1 MIKLT
6 FKNDKYG
13 SITIPFYKIFIH
25 NFNTEHLWF
34 SQDCNNKITF
44 LDDPSNAFE
53 WYYQLKD
60 LPTVDELAKTGNQ
73 ERIYYWDKDSDFTL
87 RITLWVTPDSIVGS
101 TNLRNYTICGALKS
115 NKYGTYLTSFG
126 CNYIQPSAYYAYVGN
141 GTYGI
146 DTLCY
151 DPINKAFASIK
162 PHRLIIK
169 GMERLSGSYNDYGDQ
184 STIKIKS
191 IPHEK
196 GSELFYADPAVTWM
210 GEPFTYNTKIPYGQH
225 METSLF
231 VNLNHSDLEFSS
243 TKEEDRLYY
252 YLYKRSSSSD
262 PDSDFDLDDGS
273 EDDPYDDDDGSQ
285 GNPDYDDDTGGDGDH
300 DDSSDKI
307 PEDELPSLS
316 ATSNG
321 LITAWNLSS
330 SQLGNL
336 AKKIWDPD
344 VFEAIKQYF
353 SNPMGAILGLSVIP
367 VSPSGTSGTIHL
379 GSYDTG
385 ITAQKLSN
393 DFLKVSLGSLKVTR
407 YYGSYLDYSPFTRI
421 SLILPYVG
429 EVELDPDQVME
440 KTLSINYHINCVTG
454 EFCAYVLADNNII
467 STYTGNC
474 ARQLPICQTDYSAII
489 ASTIQLTTTAL
500 TMGVS
505 LASPPVAAGA
515 STMQA
520 TAQASASNIAIGSA
534 TLNNVINAKPMYKH
548 SSQLG
553 NASGQLS
560 TQAAYL
566 IISRPNLDLANNYKS
581 FIGYPCNKN
590 KSIGQC
596 IGFTQIEASHLSIP
610 SATLEEISE
619 IKELLLKGVIL

>member
-6 FKNDKYG
+6 FTSDEYG
-13 SITIPFYKIFIH
+13 SITVPFYKIFIH
-25 NFNTEHLWF
+25 NFNTESLWL
-34 SQDCNNKITF
+34 SLDYNNKITF
-44 LDDPSNAFE
+44 LDDPSNAFA
-53 WYYQLKD
+53 WYYQLKN

-73 ERIYYWDKDSDFTL
+73 ERIYFWDEDSDL
-87 RITLWVTPDSIVGS
+87 RLHIMLRLTSDSVVGH
-101 TNLRNYTICGALKS
+101 TNLRNYTIAGS
-115 NKYGTYLTSFG
+115 IRSYKYGAFLTSFG
-126 CNYIQPSAYYAYVGN
+126 CNYIQPSAFYTGLTN
-141 GTYGI
+141 GSYGI

-184 STIKIKS
+184 STIIVKS
-191 IPHEK
+191 IPFEK
-196 GSELFYADPAVTWM
+196 GSEFFSSNPSELWM
-210 GEPFTYNTKIPYGQH
+210 GKELTNNTKIPYGQH
-225 METSLF
+225 MDTSVFIDLR
-231 VNLNHSDLEFSS
+231 HSMFESVS
-243 TKEEDRLYY
+243 NKEENRLYY
-252 YLYKRSSSSD
+252 YLHKRSSSSD
-262 PDSDFDLDDGS
+262 PDSDFDIDDGS

-330 SQLGNL
+330 SQLANL

-385 ITAQKLSN
+385 INAQKLSS

-407 YYGSYLDYSPFTRI
+407 YYGSYLDYSPFTKI
-421 SLILPYVG
+421 SLMLPYVG

-440 KTLSINYHINCVTG
+440 KTLSISYHINCVTG
-454 EFCAYVLADNNII
+454 EFCVYVLADNNII

-500 TMGVS
+500 TMGAS
-505 LASPPVAAGA
+505 LASPPVAAGI

-560 TQAAYL
+560 TQSAYL
-566 IISRPNLDLANNYKS
+566 IISRPNLDLATNYKS
-581 FIGYPCNKN
+581 FVGYPCNKN
-590 KSIGQC
+590 KSIAQC
-596 IGFTQIEASHLSIP
+596 LGFTQIEASHLSIP

>member
-6 FKNDKYG
+6 FTSDEYG

-25 NFNTEHLWF
+25 NFNSESFYF
-34 SQDCNNKITF
+34 SKDYNNKITF
-44 LDDPSNAFE
+44 LDDPSNAFA

-60 LPTVDELAKTGNQ
+60 LPTVDELTETGNQ
-73 ERIYYWDKDSDFTL
+73 ERIYYWNKDPDLRLYIRLRTL
-87 RITLWVTPDSIVGS
+87 PDSVVGA
-101 TNLRNYTICGALKS
+101 TNLRNYTIAGSITSNEYGAFLA
-115 NKYGTYLTSFG
+115 SFG
-126 CNYIQPSAYYAYVGN
+126 CNYIQPSAYYTATTN

-169 GMERLSGSYNDYGDQ
+169 GMERLSGYNQDYGDY
-184 STIKIKS
+184 STIIVKS
-191 IPHEK
+191 IPYEK
-196 GSELFYADPAVTWM
+196 GSELFYADPGITWM
-210 GEPFTYNTKIPYGQH
+210 GKEFNSYTKIPYGQH

-231 VNLNHSDLEFSS
+231 LNLIHSSFESS
-243 TKEEDRLYY
+243 GKKEENRLYY

-262 PDSDFDLDDGS
+262 PDSDFDIDDGS

-307 PEDELPSLS
+307 PEDEVPSLS

-330 SQLGNL
+330 SQLANL

-440 KTLSINYHINCVTG
+440 KTLSISYHINCVTG

-500 TMGVS
+500 TMGAS
-505 LASPPVAAGA
+505 LAAPPVTAGL

-560 TQAAYL
+560 TQSAYL

-581 FIGYPCNKN
+581 FVGYPCNKN

-596 IGFTQIEASHLSIP
+596 VGFTQIEASHLSIP